1 MINYLIF
8 DILVI
13 VCSFFL
19 MNHKKSLTFY
29 HPGTILLFFHF
40 IANTFRFIAV
50 INGANVL
57 SPDMVGASEDEL
69 TRALF
74 WADLALLCCA
84 AAIYVAESKPTEIV
98 TSGIVP
104 VSQKILKA
112 VVIVAIPL
120 GLYGAATQLY
130 IPSVKGNVQEFGA
143 WGTSSY
149 VSLVQPWFGLSM
161 LALIYFKGFKK
172 RYYIPLLVY
181 LLIIAI
187 QGSNRNRLVL
197 PCIFLLNTYLYHYKL
212 KWPTKSQLILMAGF
226 TLLFYPLKVISKII
240 QEGGSLSDISTIVKE
255 TAKSVTSGNADDQ
268 VILDQY
274 AVTLTEVDRNGKIYY
289 GTTFAPLLVSPIPR
303 QLWPQKPKLNQWQ
316 IDISSYYRP
325 FDVIGSIATIYGE
338 SYANFR
344 YLGILLV
351 PSLLFYF
358 LTRWYKRILS
368 KGMYDM
374 DKFLYTLIFCCM
386 IQVMRDGLISLFIF
400 PVISNMPLF
409 IIFVLHKVLIKPK
422 KLVVTQLAPAEAE
435 ALEA

>member
-1 MINYLIF
+1 MINYLVF

-19 MNHKKSLTFY
+19 MNNKKSLTFY
-29 HPGTILLFFHF
+29 HPGTILLFFHL
-40 IANTFRFIAV
+40 IANTFRFVAV

-57 SPDMVGASEDEL
+57 SPDMIGASDEEL

-74 WADLALLCCA
+74 WADMALLCSG
-84 AAIYVAESKPTEIV
+84 AAIYLAETKATEIV
-98 TSGIVP
+98 PYNVIP
-104 VSQKILKA
+104 VNEKILKA
-112 VVIVAIPL
+112 VVIFTIPL

-130 IPSVKGNVQEFGA
+130 IPSIKGNVQEFGA

-149 VSLVQPWFGLSM
+149 VQLFQPWFGLSM

-181 LLIIAI
+181 LLIIAL

-212 KWPTKSQLILMAGF
+212 KWPTRSQLILLVGL
-226 TLLFYPLKVISKII
+226 TILFYPLKTISKIV
-240 QEGGSLSDISTIVKE
+240 QEGGSLSDVSTIVKE

-268 VILDQY
+268 VTLDQY
-274 AVTLTEVDRNGKIYY
+274 AVTLTEIDRNGKIYY
-289 GTTFAPLLVSPIPR
+289 GSTLAPLLVSPVPR
-303 QLWPQKPKLNQWQ
+303 QLWPQKPRLNQWQ
-316 IDISSYYRP
+316 VDISSYYRP
-325 FDVIGSIATIYGE
+325 FDVIGSIATLYGE

-344 YLGILLV
+344 YFGITLI
-351 PSLLFYF
+351 PALLFYF
-358 LTRWYKRILS
+358 LTRWYKRVLS
-368 KGMYDM
+368 KGLHDM

-422 KLVVTQLAPAEAE
+422 KSVTNQIAPDAIKPV
-435 ALEA
+435 